1 MSILSRS
8 IPHFLISDILN
19 TLNYNINK
27 VKNSLRVMCVTLMY
41 VNNCDQVNKH
51 ETQTNE
57 VFFIN
62 ILFLYLLF

>member
-1 MSILSRS
+1 
-8 IPHFLISDILN
+8 
-19 TLNYNINK
+19 
-27 VKNSLRVMCVTLMY
+27 MCVTLMY